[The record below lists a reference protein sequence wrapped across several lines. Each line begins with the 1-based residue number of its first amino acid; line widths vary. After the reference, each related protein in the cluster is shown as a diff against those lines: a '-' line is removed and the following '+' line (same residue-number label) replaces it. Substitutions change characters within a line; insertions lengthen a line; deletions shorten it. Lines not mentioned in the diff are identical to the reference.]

1 MVNQHGP
8 LQANPLIRKG
18 KPRKSATYGAVL
30 YCMVVPE
37 IGDENRSVA
46 PFLPCRGES
55 VGQQP
60 PERGP
65 RGLEVVRVA
74 GVDMLAG
81 RPIGVCQKTPL
92 SVVVA

>member
-1 MVNQHGP
+1 MADTE
-8 LQANPLIRKG
+8 LLAALIEGDRWL
-18 KPRKSATYGAVL
+18 SADGCAAYLG
-30 YCMVVPE
+30 
-37 IGDENRSVA
+37 
-46 PFLPCRGES
+46 
-55 VGQQP
+55 

-74 GVDMLAG
+74 GVDRLAG